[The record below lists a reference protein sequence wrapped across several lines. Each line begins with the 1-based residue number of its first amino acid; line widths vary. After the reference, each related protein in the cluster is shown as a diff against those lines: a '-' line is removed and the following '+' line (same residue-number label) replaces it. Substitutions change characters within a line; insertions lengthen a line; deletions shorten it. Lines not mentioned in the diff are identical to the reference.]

1 MELHLG
7 TGWHPD
13 GKTLGEISLGDFNC
27 HLPAIT
33 LEHKD
38 EYWEKNSVHS
48 WIGHLTLPSLDGYGK
63 TIDTPKKQYDKFI
76 PIVKETGVPVVK
88 VIPIKIP
95 HIVPQT
101 LVQPYPVLVPVT
113 KPVPYEVVKY
123 VIKHVVK
130 KVPTAV
136 EKIIPEPVEKLV
148 PFEVERHQAVPVI
161 KKVPFKIPIHKT
173 IVHHPKH

>member
-1 MELHLG
+1 MELRLG
-7 TGWHPD
+7 TGWPSD
-13 GKTLGEISLGDFNC
+13 KKTLGEISLGDFNC

-33 LEHKD
+33 LQHKD
-38 EYWEKNSVHS
+38 DNWEKNIFPS
-48 WIGHLTLPSLDGYGK
+48 WIGHLSLPLLDGFDK
-63 TIDTPKKQYDKFI
+63 SIDIPKKHHDKFI

-136 EKIIPEPVEKLV
+136 EKIIPVPVEKLV
-148 PFEVERHQAVPVI
+148 PFEVERHQAVI